1 MKVSLVAS
9 AVATAL
15 AAMTSAWAQQ
25 VKQVETISV
34 TASPLGRE
42 AAEMAQ
48 PATVLAEDELRRKRA
63 ASIGDTLSQEVG
75 VQSSAFGAGAGRP
88 IIRGLD
94 GPRIRV
100 LENGIGTGDVST
112 LSPDH
117 AVTTE
122 SLRAEQI
129 EILRGPASLLYGSG
143 AIGGVVNVVSKTIP
157 RERVE
162 GLDGSLEAR
171 VSSANRGRTGSF
183 DLNGGAGSV
192 AWHVDAFSRRTRD
205 YEIPGKA
212 VREGFEVHHED
223 EHEEE
228 GEQEGPAGRLA
239 NSDVDMRGAGV
250 GASWIG
256 SRGFLGAGAQE
267 LRNDYGVPSGEG
279 VRIRMRQRRYEAAGE
294 AADPISGF
302 TRLKFRIGDNDY
314 RHDEIESSGEVG
326 TTFRNRATESR
337 LELRHGGAI
346 SGTVGV
352 QLQDREMSALGEEA
366 ILPNTRSRAAALFVV
381 EEKDFGTWSADVG
394 IRFEREARR
403 PEDGVPRRDFSLAT
417 PALGLVWRVADAYR
431 LALSATQAQRAPS
444 VEELYTHGAHHA
456 TATFEIGDAGLRKE
470 VSRNMDITMRKVAG
484 DARWKVNVYANR
496 ISDFVYAAAEDADG
510 DGVADRV
517 DEEGALDPEGEFLVQ
532 RFTQGGARF
541 RGVEA
546 EFEYRP
552 ANAGYGVRIF
562 GDLTRGRLAGGESL
576 PRIAPARIGFNAD
589 VASGAWGA
597 SLTAIR
603 AFEQRRTAPLE
614 SSTPAYTRLDAE
626 LTWKLEGEKGRTVLL
641 FLQGTNLLDEEI
653 RVHTSYLKNLAP
665 QMGRSVTAGVRT
677 GF

>member
-9 AVATAL
+9 AVVTAL

-25 VKQVETISV
+25 VKPVEKISV

-63 ASIGDTLSQEVG
+63 ASIGDTLSQEAG

-143 AIGGVVNVVSKTIP
+143 AIGGIVNVVSKTIP
-157 RERVE
+157 RGRVA
-162 GLDGSLEAR
+162 GLDGNVEAR
-171 VSSANRGRTGSF
+171 VSSGNRERTGSF
-183 DLNGGAGSV
+183 DLNGGAGSI

-205 YEIPGKA
+205 YEIPGRA

-228 GEQEGPAGRLA
+228 DGEGPAGRLP

-256 SRGFLGAGAQE
+256 SRGFVGGGAQE

-279 VRIRMRQRRYEAAGE
+279 VRIRMRQKRYEAAGE
-294 AADPISGF
+294 AADPIPGF
-302 TRLKFRIGDNDY
+302 NRLTFRIGDNDY

-337 LELRHGGAI
+337 LDLRHGGAL

-352 QLQDREMSALGEEA
+352 QWQDREMSALGEEA
-366 ILPNTRSRAAALFVV
+366 ILPKTRSRAAAVFLV
-381 EEKDFGTWSADVG
+381 EEKAFGAWSADAG
-394 IRFEREARR
+394 IRFERESRR
-403 PEDGVPRRDFSLAT
+403 PEGDLPRRDFSLAT
-417 PALGLVWRVADAYR
+417 PALGLVWRVAGDYR

-444 VEELYTHGAHHA
+444 VEELYTRGAHHA

-470 VSRNMDITMRKVAG
+470 VSRNVDITLRKAAG
-484 DARWKVNVYANR
+484 DTRWKVNAYANR
-496 ISDFVYAAAEDADG
+496 IRDFVYAAAEDIDG

-552 ANAGYGVRIF
+552 ADKGFGVRIF
-562 GDLTRGRLAGGESL
+562 GDLTRGRLAGGENL
-576 PRIAPARIGFNAD
+576 PRIAPARLGFNAD
-589 VASGAWGA
+589 MAWGA
-597 SLTAIR
+597 MGASLSAIR

-614 SSTPAYTRLDAE
+614 SSTPGYTRLDAE
-626 LTWKLEGEKGRTVLL
+626 LTWRLEGGRSGMVLL
-641 FLQGTNLLDEEI
+641 FVQGTNLLDEEI

-665 QMGRSVTAGVRT
+665 QMGRSFTAGLRAE
-677 GF
+677 F